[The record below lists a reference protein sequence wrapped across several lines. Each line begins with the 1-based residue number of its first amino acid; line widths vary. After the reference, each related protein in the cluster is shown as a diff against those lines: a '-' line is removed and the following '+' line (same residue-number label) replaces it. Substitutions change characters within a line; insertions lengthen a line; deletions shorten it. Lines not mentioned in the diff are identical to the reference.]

1 MYTYSGLER
10 SEVFSRWGMK
20 KILGGKEG
28 GKEVLWKWNKT
39 HHFVPKLSLNS
50 QQCQAASEC
59 TIHHTRN
66 EYMPSYLFN
75 NSRYSEGSNKQC

>member
-28 GKEVLWKWNKT
+28 GKEVLWKWN
-39 HHFVPKLSLNS
+39 
-50 QQCQAASEC
+50 
-59 TIHHTRN
+59 I
-66 EYMPSYLFN
+66 
-75 NSRYSEGSNKQC
+75 